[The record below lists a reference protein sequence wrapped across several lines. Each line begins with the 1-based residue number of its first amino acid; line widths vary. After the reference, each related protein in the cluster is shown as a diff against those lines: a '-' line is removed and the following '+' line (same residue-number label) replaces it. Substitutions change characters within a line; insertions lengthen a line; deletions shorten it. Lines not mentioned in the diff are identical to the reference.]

1 MSVYSPIN
9 WKPRPVCQLPRETVL
24 SAKRGSVAYT
34 GRAKAM
40 KIAGVEVIVIGRNM
54 AELEAVFNHV
64 EAHLHG
70 GVANMPEPFIAMLSP
85 EVAMVAKESLTYD
98 DEL

>member
-1 MSVYSPIN
+1 MSVYDPIHQ
-9 WKPRPVCQLPRETVL
+9 KARPVCQLPRETVL
-24 SAKRGSVAYT
+24 SAREGSTAYV

-54 AELEAVFNHV
+54 ADLRTVFNHV

-70 GVANMPEPFIAMLSP
+70 GEANMPEQFIAMLSP
-85 EVAMVAKESLTYD
+85 EVAVVAKESLTF

>member
-1 MSVYSPIN
+1 MSVYSPLN

-24 SAKRGSVAYT
+24 SAKPGSPAHT

-40 KIAGVEVIVIGRNM
+40 KIAGIEVIVIGRNM
-54 AELEAVFNHV
+54 AELEKVFIHV
-64 EAHLHG
+64 ESHLHG
-70 GVANMPEPFIAMLSP
+70 GEANMPEQFIAMLSP
-85 EVAMVAKESLTYD
+85 EVAVVAKESLIYD